1 MQTLFDASQWLLY
14 FPEHL
19 DTRRSLWF
27 VRNSLDVDTWRENTV
42 TLAHD
47 ADFDSF
53 RDCIPCLTAFPS
65 VFIALADRQLAE
77 DVADGLREA
86 GVPVPVLLPR
96 KGAFG
101 KSENVREVFL
111 AGGETAVSRLIMGAE
126 EHAPGGIL
134 DLSEVERVEPM
145 DHPVVLSGVRAL
157 DAAVGGFFPGELSI
171 WTGKR
176 GCGKSTFLGQALLEA
191 IHQGQRVCA
200 YSGELSAWRFKQWTA
215 LQAAGADHVEHCED
229 SRSGKQFWRV
239 PPETL
244 DKIDQWWKGRF
255 FLYDNRVAAA
265 SDENSILSVFEYA
278 VRRYGCAVFLVDN
291 LMSTRFSTSSDRD
304 FYRAQSNFTGR
315 LVEFAKKYEVHV
327 HLVAHPRKTE
337 RIVDADEVGGSGD
350 ITNRADNVFSLD
362 RLDEE
367 RAAEKGYDAVLSV
380 LKNRSFG
387 ESAKIGLCFDSACRR
402 YHRPGEAAHHFG
414 WEYIEPRAFT
424 EVKEDGREPF

>member
-14 FPEHL
+14 FPEHM
-19 DTRRSLWF
+19 DARRSLWF
-27 VRNSLDVDTWRENTV
+27 VRNSLDVDAWRENTV
-42 TLAHD
+42 TLATG

-53 RDCIPCLTAFPS
+53 RDCIPFLTAFPS

-86 GVPVPVLLPR
+86 GISVPVLLPR
-96 KGAFG
+96 KEAFG
-101 KSENVREVFL
+101 RFSNVREVFL

-255 FLYDNRVAAA
+255 FLYDNRLAAA